1 MSTATLTL
9 VALFLSLFILIFAT
23 VKLKLHPFFALLA
36 AGFSFG
42 IISGMPLADMLK
54 AFQESMGSTIAG
66 IGIVIAIGTVTGFC
80 LKKVVP

>member
-1 MSTATLTL
+1 MNTSTLTV

-42 IISGMPLADMLK
+42 IISGMPLPLIQVL
-54 AFQESMGSTIAG
+54 FQQIS
-66 IGIVIAIGTVTGFC
+66 
-80 LKKVVP
+80 